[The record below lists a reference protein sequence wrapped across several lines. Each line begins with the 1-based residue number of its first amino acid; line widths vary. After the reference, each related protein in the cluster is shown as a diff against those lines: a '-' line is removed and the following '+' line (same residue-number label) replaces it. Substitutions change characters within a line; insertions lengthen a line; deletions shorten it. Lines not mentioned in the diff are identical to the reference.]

1 MIDWKSFQFGELGY
15 RLEISPES
23 IGTGPLIKRALEG
36 KDPLY
41 KLYKEG
47 YSETS
52 YKDIATQIVG
62 LGGRK
67 IYESVASGAE
77 DNIYVWSDGG
87 TEGLTAI
94 LEASLSKSK
103 LLTINAF
110 SSVPHLTEYLKDIS
124 KIFTPPSKKGYVFA
138 ITKNSHGLGLT
149 RIGYAGSKFEPGN
162 YTDAVVS
169 DYQYVVE
176 DLKSKD
182 PTGRVIILDGPTGS
196 GKTYLTRSIL
206 AEITTAMF
214 VIVPPNMIASMGGP
228 ELLPLLLKTK
238 EDYGK
243 KGPIVLILEDADQC
257 LAPRHETDP
266 SSISTILNLGDGIF
280 GSLFDMR
287 IIATTNAKAKEIDAA
302 IVRDMRLSKRITV
315 DYLPYEL
322 ADKIFK
328 RLLKDDKKEFPIPVV
343 EEYSMK
349 PSQGKKKFSLATV
362 YKTARLAGWKS
373 EVLEKA
379 ESEPASR
386 WEKSYYDDE
395 DF

>member
-1 MIDWKSFQFGELGY
+1 MIDWKTFQFGKLGY

-23 IGTGPLIKRALEG
+23 IGTGPLIRQALDTKEI
-36 KDPLY
+36 LY
-41 KLYKEG
+41 KLSKEG

-52 YKDIATQIVG
+52 FDEIAKQLVNLEG
-62 LGGRK
+62 QK
-67 IYESVASGAE
+67 VYESIVSGME
-77 DNIYVWSDGG
+77 DNLYVWTKDDKLS
-87 TEGLTAI
+87 AI
-94 LEASLSKSK
+94 LEVSLSRGN
-103 LLTINAF
+103 LLSINAF
-110 SSVPHLTEYLKDIS
+110 SSVPKLTEYLKNIS

-138 ITKNSHGLGLT
+138 ITRNSHGLGLT
-149 RIGYAGSKFEPGN
+149 RIGYAGSKFEPNN
-162 YTDAVVS
+162 YTDAVVK
-169 DYQYVVE
+169 DYEYIID

-214 VIVPPNMIASMGGP
+214 VIVPPNMIAAMGGP

-238 EDYGK
+238 EDYER

-287 IIATTNAKAKEIDAA
+287 IIATTNAKAKEIDSA
-302 IVRDMRLSKRITV
+302 IIRDMRLSKRITI
-315 DYLPYEL
+315 DYMSYDL
-322 ADKIFK
+322 ANKIYK
-328 RLLKDDKKEFPIPVV
+328 RLLKDDSKEFTQLEV
-343 EEYSMK
+343 EENGMR
-349 PSQGKKKFSLATV
+349 PRHGTKKFSLATV

-373 EVLEKA
+373 DVASDKA
-379 ESEPASR
+379 ETEPVSKY
-386 WEKSYYDDE
+386 ESSYLDE
-395 DF
+395 DFN